1 MGKLPVE
8 TVGAGTVIVMLR
20 LLVALALV
28 ESVARTVNVE
38 LPAVLGAPE
47 IAPPALIDRPPG
59 KLPES
64 IAHAYGG
71 TPPEALTVTE

>member
-1 MGKLPVE
+1 MFVV
-8 TVGAGTVIVMLR
+8 TDRAGALIVILK
-20 LLVALALV
+20 LLVALPFA
-28 ESVARTVNVE
+28 ESVTLTVNVE
-38 LPAVLGAPE
+38 LPAVLGVPE

-71 TPPEALTVTE
+71 TPPEALTVAE